1 MHIETYATFE
11 LTPDTSQVIVKLDL
25 NAIQKK
31 IELVIEDTAKTPE
44 AIFVRLQKLTLY
56 GIPVRF
62 GIVGDPT

>member
-31 IELVIEDTAKTPE
+31 IEIVIEDTAKTPE

-62 GIVGDPT
+62 GNVGDPT